1 MVKGDGEHSA
11 GIMSIRF
18 RINELADIVIWILV
32 TAYFALIPLA
42 VVITQDSGMGKYIL
56 LAPLLL
62 MSVVKIISSRGKI
75 IIGFG
80 GYELY
85 LIIFALFI
93 YASSI
98 WAENAQYAIVKGTN
112 MVEVLIAMYIIKVC
126 IPEKNQ
132 IINLLKCLMWGNF
145 GIVYYAIYRYG
156 WSDVVDS
163 ISSSSRIASTIL
175 NANTLGMGAAFA
187 ILISIFLL
195 LYEKKKLGVLFSIP
209 AFIVLV
215 ASESRK
221 AIFTLVFGIVVL
233 CMLKNIDNKNIIK
246 SFFRTLILFVVFT
259 VVVYQLAQLPM
270 FEGVNERMTGL
281 INGLTGKGEVDHST
295 FVRLGMVKIGLN
307 LFKQYPF
314 LGVGIDNAKIYTEL
328 TFGVANYYLHNNYVE
343 LLADGGI
350 IGVVVYYSIY
360 AVILVKLWKNRDFT
374 AGEFN
379 IVFLILI
386 LRLILDYGMVSYE
399 SKNTYF
405 YLLLFYLEYK
415 KRNSMHNMKCIV
427 KQNLQSL

>member
-1 MVKGDGEHSA
+1 MD
-11 GIMSIRF
+11 IRF
-18 RINELADIVIWILV
+18 RVNKLADILIWIFV

-42 VVITQDSGMGKYIL
+42 VVITEDSGMGKYIL

-62 MSVVKIISSRGKI
+62 MTVTKIISSRGKI
-75 IIGFG
+75 IIGFD

-98 WAENAQYAIVKGTN
+98 WANNAHYAIVKGTN
-112 MVEVLIAMYIIKVC
+112 MIEVIIAMYIIKVC
-126 IPEKNQ
+126 IPEKDQ

-156 WSDVVDS
+156 WIDVVDS
-163 ISSSSRIASTIL
+163 ISSSSRISSTIL
-175 NANTLGMGAAFA
+175 NANTLGLGAAFA
-187 ILISIFLL
+187 ILISVYLL
-195 LYEKKKLGVLFSIP
+195 LYERKKLGLLFSIP

-221 AIFTLVFGIVVL
+221 ALFVLVFGVVVL
-233 CMLKNIDNKNIIK
+233 FTLKNVDNKNIIK
-246 SFFRTLILFVVFT
+246 SFFRTVILLVVFA

-270 FEGVNERMTGL
+270 FEGVNERIMGL

-295 FVRLGMVKIGLN
+295 FVRLQMVEIGMN
-307 LFKQYPF
+307 LFKQHPF
-314 LGVGIDNAKIYTEL
+314 LGIGMDNAKIYTEPA
-328 TFGVANYYLHNNYVE
+328 FGVANYYLHNNYVE
-343 LLADGGI
+343 ILADGGMVGFI
-350 IGVVVYYSIY
+350 VYYAIY

-405 YLLLFYLEYK
+405 YLLIFYLEYK
-415 KRNSMHNMKCIV
+415 KRASIHNFRRNMKYIA
-427 KQNLQSL
+427 KQNF